1 MRYSL
6 QLREVNLAGKRISKN
21 LNGKYSQKFL
31 DNAEQS
37 AADTLKTT
45 SKRVTQ
51 KAAGNQIGNRIGD
64 RIINLSKS
72 SQQNNSETFKNY
84 HNK

>member
-37 AADTLKTT
+37 AADALKTT

-51 KAAGNQIGNRIGD
+51 KAAGN
-64 RIINLSKS
+64 
-72 SQQNNSETFKNY
+72 
-84 HNK
+84 